1 VKNHP
6 IIPGAFFAAMPGV
19 TTPITTTRQAI
30 AIIIMVIFTICITAQ
45 RDRGH
50 RLRHG
55 TKYIE
60 QFGTERRIFMCDH
73 SACIVHEQTN
83 GCAPEDVRIVV

>member
-1 VKNHP
+1 MIVVP
-6 IIPGAFFAAMPGV
+6 V
-19 TTPITTTRQAI
+19 PITTTRQAI

-50 RLRHG
+50 RLRHA
-55 TKYIE
+55 TKNIE
-60 QFGTERRIFMCDH
+60 QFGTERRISMPDQ
-73 SACIVHEQTN
+73 SAGIVHEQTN

>member
-1 VKNHP
+1 
-6 IIPGAFFAAMPGV
+6 MPTV
-19 TTPITTTRQAI
+19 MTPTTTTRQAI

-50 RLRHG
+50 RLRHA
-55 TKYIE
+55 TKNIE
-60 QFGTERRIFMCDH
+60 QFGTERRISMPDQ
-73 SACIVHEQTN
+73 SAGIVHEQTN